1 MSVHEF
7 RYEALPSQ
15 VLFGSGTL
23 NRLPEETS
31 RLQLERVLIVSTPG
45 HLATVERVMSLLGG
59 VAVSVFANAAMH
71 TPAEITDAA
80 LVQARNLEVQGIVAI
95 GGGSAIGLSK
105 ALALRTDW
113 PQIVIPTTYAG
124 SEATPVLGETS
135 QGIKQTQRSLKVLPE
150 SIIYDVDLTLR
161 LPVPISMASGLNA
174 MAHAAEALY
183 SVDRNPLTSLMADQ
197 ALSRLIEALPRIH
210 SNARDLEA
218 RTNALYGAWLCGC
231 CLGHVRMALHHKLC
245 HTLGGAFGLPHAQ
258 THAALLPHALAYN
271 LPRAPEAA
279 ETLARLLKHQE
290 PAVALEHFARALQLP
305 RSLRELGMPRAGI
318 DRAAD
323 LATQNSYPNPRPIER
338 EAIRSML
345 ARAWAGD
352 LPSTA
357 EPAHA

>member
-1 MSVHEF
+1 MSMREF

-15 VLFGSGTL
+15 VLFGCGTL
-23 NRLPEETS
+23 NRLAEETN
-31 RLQLERVLIVSTPG
+31 RLQLERVMIVSTPS
-45 HLATVERVMSLLGG
+45 HQATVERAMSILGG
-59 VAVSVFANAAMH
+59 IAVGVFTNAAMH
-71 TPAEITDAA
+71 TPAEVTDAA
-80 LVQARNLEVQGIVAI
+80 LAQARGLDVQGIVAV

-105 ALALRTDW
+105 ALAFRTDW

-135 QGIKQTQRSLKVLPE
+135 QGTKQTQRSLKVLPE

-161 LPVPISMASGLNA
+161 LPVMISMASGLNA

-183 SVDRNPLTSLMADQ
+183 SADRNPLTSLMAEQ
-197 ALSRLIEALPRIH
+197 ALSMLVEALPRIH
-210 SNARDLEA
+210 SDARDLQA
-218 RTNALYGAWLCGC
+218 RTSALYGAWLSGC

-258 THAALLPHALAYN
+258 MHAALLPHALAYN

-279 ETLARLLKHQE
+279 ETLARLLKHPE
-290 PAVALEHFARALQLP
+290 PAVALEHFARGLRLP
-305 RSLRELGMPRAGI
+305 RSLRELGMPQAGI
-318 DRAAD
+318 DRAVD
-323 LATQNSYPNPRPIER
+323 LATHNSYPNPRPIER

-352 LPSTA
+352 LPSMA
-357 EPAHA
+357 ESAHA